1 MANKDTIA
9 GKVKEIG
16 GAARKHIGRATGDE
30 EGEARGAADQ
40 ITGKV
45 QKNYGKLKDAID

>member
-9 GKVKEIG
+9 GKVKEVG
-16 GAARKHIGRATGDE
+16 GAARKNLGKLTGDRE
-30 EGEARGAADQ
+30 AEARGAADQ
-40 ITGKV
+40 VTGNM